1 MILKKQQHKFSLCV
15 NCIFEPSIY
24 IFSKNAK
31 KKTLKKPLNNDVAAK
46 MISIHKDNRAKQLQK
61 QRHWSPYCSLQIQS
75 LSRHLHHLHHPEGG
89 HLTSCPLGTG
99 HLPWERGTGR
109 RQRTGREKKMTD
121 IIIQAGEES

>member
-1 MILKKQQHKFSLCV
+1 MLIVSLNPPFTYFLKMLKKT
-15 NCIFEPSIY
+15 
-24 IFSKNAK
+24 K
-31 KKTLKKPLNNDVAAK
+31 KQTNLNNDVAAK
-46 MISIHKDNRAKQLQK
+46 MISIHKNNKAKQLQK

-75 LSRHLHHLHHPEGG
+75 LSRHLHRLHHPEGG